1 MHTITRVGILA
12 LVLGI
17 ILPLL
22 PGRGRAADQ
31 DVLVT
36 IDNSRYTT
44 ADFRVWWENWR
55 RDETMALPETPEPFV
70 DWLLLFREAERMKLY
85 QDPAYRKKVL
95 TFLKARTLMLLK
107 AEEIDSRIVITDQEL
122 RARYQRD
129 YVPRYRVN
137 ILFFSS
143 RTAADRALARLGS
156 GPVPVQR
163 LQALAAGKD
172 PAFSMQSGWYRPGSI
187 DPRWRRILSALPAG
201 GLSSPVAWKKGVVVL
216 HCQEIRPGDDQD
228 FAHMR
233 EQVRRVLWKEQ
244 EQKLTIALLQRLRRK
259 YHVQVDTKL
268 LDSLDVSRTD
278 NGFSD
283 QPVIST
289 DRGLVTEKEFM
300 AQVRRMQRFR
310 RRNGFGEASGETFKQ
325 QIVNAIIDQTL
336 TSWEALARHYE
347 KKPPFADTYTY
358 YCRHRLIRRLEER
371 IFQDPAPVPA
381 AAIQRYYRQHRQE
394 FTRPEIIRM
403 AIVEGS
409 AEEMQGLWTEVAMGG
424 DFLELAR
431 QRLGQAPPV
440 RDIPVDHLQPKVRQ
454 VADRL
459 SKGELSPVFVVNGHV
474 SLLLLVDRKPARLR
488 PLAEVEKQI
497 EQRLRLKRQEKARK
511 DFLARLR
518 SHSSIKINRVAWRRL
533 REAGPGDDQAGS
545 RASDD
550 N

>member
-1 MHTITRVGILA
+1 MHTITRVWILA
-12 LVLGI
+12 LVLAG

-22 PGRGRAADQ
+22 PGRGRAGDQ

-36 IDNSRYTT
+36 MDNSRYTT
-44 ADFRVWWENWR
+44 DDFRVWWENWR
-55 RDETMALPETPEPFV
+55 RDETMALPGTPEPFV

-122 RARYQRD
+122 KARYQQD

-137 ILFFSS
+137 LLFFP
-143 RTAADRALARLGS
+143 DRAAAERLRARFGS
-156 GPVPVQR
+156 GPVDVQR
-163 LQALAAGKD
+163 LQALAIGNE
-172 PAFSMQSGWYRPGSI
+172 PALTMQSGWYRPGSI
-187 DPRWRRILSALPAG
+187 DPQWRRILSTLPAG
-201 GLSSPVAWKKGVVVL
+201 GLSRPETWKKGVVVL
-216 HCQEIRPGDDQD
+216 HCQEIRPGDEED
-228 FAHMR
+228 FIRMR
-233 EQVRRVLWKEQ
+233 QQVRRVLWKEKE
-244 EQKLTIALLQRLRRK
+244 EQLTVALLQHLRRK
-259 YHVQVDTKL
+259 YHVRLDREL
-268 LDSLDVSRTD
+268 LRRLDISGTD
-278 NGFSD
+278 DDFSD
-283 QPVIST
+283 QPVIRT

-310 RRNGFGEASGETFKQ
+310 RRNGFREDNSELFKQ
-325 QIVNAIIDQTL
+325 RIANAIIDQTL

-347 KKPPFADTYTY
+347 KTPPFADTYTY

-371 IFQDPAPVPA
+371 VFRDQEPVPA
-381 AAIQRYYRQHRQE
+381 AAIKRYYQEHRQE

-409 AEEMQGLWTEVAMGG
+409 EEEMNGLWTEVAMGG

-454 VADRL
+454 VADGLTR
-459 SKGELSPVFVVNGHV
+459 GELSPVFVVDGHV
-474 SLLLLVDRKPARLR
+474 SLLLLVDRKPARLL

-497 EQRLRLKRQEKARK
+497 EQRLRQQRQERMRK
-511 DFLARLR
+511 DFLVRLR
-518 SHSSIKINRVAWRRL
+518 SRSSIEINWAAWRRL
-533 REAGPGDDQAGS
+533 QEAGPGDTQAGS
-545 RASDD
+545 GERTDR
-550 N
+550 